1 MNYDQQ
7 QIKHTNSSDNL
18 QLASIGS
25 RRKAFVIDDILIT
38 VIFILMYWENFQA
51 TDDMM
56 VLLMIMNDGI
66 YQVLLMK
73 FIYQG
78 FFIWYY
84 GATIG
89 KIFAKIRVIDYN
101 HFGRVSLPSAFIR
114 SFFRIISE
122 MFFYIGFIFAFFND
136 SKQTLQDK
144 IAKTLVVNA

>member
-1 MNYDQQ
+1 MNENPQ
-7 QIKHTNSSDNL
+7 QIDSDKL
-18 QLASIGS
+18 ELATIGS
-25 RRKAFVIDDILIT
+25 RVKAFVIDDVLIT
-38 VIFILMYWENFQA
+38 LVFIMLYWERFSA

-56 VLLMIMNDGI
+56 ALLTLMNEGV
-66 YQVLLMK
+66 YQVLLLK

-78 FFIWYY
+78 FFVWYY
-84 GATIG
+84 GATLG

-101 HFGRVSLPSAFIR
+101 HFGRVSISTSFIR

>member
-1 MNYDQQ
+1 MNENQQ
-7 QIKHTNSSDNL
+7 QINSDNL
-18 QLASIGS
+18 ELATIGS
-25 RRKAFVIDDILIT
+25 RVKAFVIDDILIT
-38 VIFILMYWENFQA
+38 LVFIMLYWEKFQA

-56 VLLMIMNDGI
+56 ALLVIMNEGV
-66 YQVLLMK
+66 YQVLLLK

-78 FFIWYY
+78 FFVWYY
-84 GATIG
+84 GATLG

-101 HFGRVSLPSAFIR
+101 HFGRVSLITSFIR

-122 MFFYIGFIFAFFND
+122 MFFYIGFILAFFND

>member
-1 MNYDQQ
+1 MNSNQQ
-7 QIKHTNSSDNL
+7 QIKHTNSDNL

-25 RRKAFVIDDILIT
+25 RIKAFVIDDILVT
-38 VIFILMYWENFQA
+38 FIFILMYWDSVQA

-56 VLLMIMNDGI
+56 VLLMIMNEGI

-78 FFIWYY
+78 FFVWYY

-101 HFGRVSLPSAFIR
+101 HFGRVTLSTAFIR

-122 MFFYIGFIFAFFND
+122 MFFYIGFIFALFND